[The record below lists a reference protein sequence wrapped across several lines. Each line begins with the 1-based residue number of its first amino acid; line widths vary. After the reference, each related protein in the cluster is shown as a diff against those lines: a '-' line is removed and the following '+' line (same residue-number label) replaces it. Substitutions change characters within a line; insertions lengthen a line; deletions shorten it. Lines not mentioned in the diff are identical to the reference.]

1 MQELLTLDIGHLLS
15 KEPGPSRISAL
26 EFKEM
31 LLRHAT
37 AFNDFQIG
45 LQAGEY
51 SITLPFEAADL
62 IPQLKTIA
70 KRLQAKYENILL
82 IGIGG
87 SALGAKA
94 ILQFLKGPY
103 YNLEERAGRPR
114 IFVLDNLDPALVSKL
129 EELLDWQKTAI
140 IYASKSGSTPETAAN
155 FMYFY
160 QKYKEAGGDDRDLV
174 FMCDPKDNGINR
186 IAKNLGCIL
195 LPIPPKLGGR
205 YSVLSTV
212 GLLPA
217 ELAGIDSTRLL
228 AGAEQ
233 MHQSILREP
242 LAQNALFALGVCNF
256 ELAARGKAIHVLFN
270 YSSLLTEFGLWFMQ
284 LWGESLGKK
293 YSLTGETVHT
303 GTTPLTCTGA
313 TDQHSLLQLFKEGP
327 LDKLFGFIKINEW
340 PNNLVIPSLF
350 STEKEYAYFAGHTL
364 NEQLSIEQLST
375 EMSLVRAGNPC
386 YLLTL
391 RDLSPECLGALF
403 YFYQALV
410 VFSAKLWNI
419 NPFDQPGVE
428 EGKNITYAL
437 MNREDYADRREQYL
451 EEVAKYHQEGRVY
464 TV

>member
-15 KEPGPSRISAL
+15 KEPGRNRVSAL

-31 LLRHAT
+31 LLKHAT
-37 AFNDFQIG
+37 TFNDFQNR
-45 LQAGEY
+45 LEAGEY
-51 SITLPFEAADL
+51 PITLPFAVADQ
-62 IPQLKTIA
+62 IPQQQAIA
-70 KRLQAKYENILL
+70 KRLREKYENILL

-103 YNLEERAGRPR
+103 YNLEARPGQPR

-129 EELLDWQKTAI
+129 EELLDLQKTAI

-155 FMYFY
+155 FIYFY

-174 FMCDPKDNGINR
+174 FMCDPGDNGINR
-186 IAKNLGCIL
+186 IAKNLGCTRL
-195 LPIPPKLGGR
+195 HIPPQLGGR

-212 GLLPA
+212 GILPA
-217 ELAGIDSTRLL
+217 ELAGIDSAQLL
-228 AGAEQ
+228 AGAKQ
-233 MHQSILREP
+233 MQQSILQEP
-242 LAQNALFALGVCNF
+242 LAENALFALGVCIH
-256 ELAARGKAIHVLFN
+256 ELTARGKAIHVLFN

-293 YSLTGETVHT
+293 YNLAGETVHT

-327 LDKLFGFIKINEW
+327 LNKLFGFIKINNW
-340 PNNLVIPSLF
+340 PKNLVIPSLF
-350 STEKEYAYFAGHTL
+350 PTEKEYAYFAGHSL

-386 YLLTL
+386 YLITL
-391 RDLSPECLGALF
+391 RDLSPDCLGALF
-403 YFYQALV
+403 YLYEALT
-410 VFSAKLWNI
+410 VFSAKLLNI

-451 EEVAKYHQEGRVY
+451 AEVEQYHQEGRVY